1 MGAEC
6 LALFGT
12 VREATPILRSI
23 DDFRSSP
30 DNLGAAISAL
40 SVLMSPADFE
50 KALRSSDLPLEGNI
64 LFAAAQQNERF
75 IPKLRTGRI
84 DIEKLRQPTSGWQPF
99 W

>member
-1 MGAEC
+1 
-6 LALFGT
+6 
-12 VREATPILRSI
+12 
-23 DDFRSSP
+23 
-30 DNLGAAISAL
+30 
-40 SVLMSPADFE
+40 MSPADFE
-50 KALRSSDLPLEGNI
+50 EALRSSDLPLEGNI